1 MQRTLN
7 HDGVTDEEMNLV
19 ISRTVPRHKKMVYL
33 TPRSEKCVYDQT
45 LWGEEPLGYAFEVL
59 KSVCPFTVMDNGDF
73 SKNVLKKCCI
83 FYIFQVKNV
92 EKRAFFEYI
101 FWKITIVHDIEW
113 TNAFGNFES
122 MSKWFLTSKGLVK
135 HTLFASGGKINHF
148 FVSGNGSWNN

>member
-1 MQRTLN
+1 
-7 HDGVTDEEMNLV
+7 MNLV

-45 LWGEEPLGYAFEVL
+45 LWDEEPLGYAFEVL
-59 KSVCPFTVMDNGDF
+59 KSVCSFTVMDNDDF
-73 SKNVLKKCCI
+73 SKNVLKKCCV

-101 FWKITIVHDIEW
+101 LWKITIIHDIQR
-113 TNAFGNFES
+113 TNDFGNFER
-122 MSKWFLTSKGLVK
+122 MSKWFLTSKDLVI
-135 HTLFASGGKINHF
+135 HTLFASGGKKNHF